1 MENRIMRAF
10 RRLVRDN
17 SGQFALLTA
26 FMTPVA
32 IILAAFAV
40 DAGSLYVEKREA
52 QGRVDLAAITA
63 AANLSRASQA
73 ARLTMSDNGVT
84 SIVTAQADA
93 YGKPIFS
100 SGIADDQ
107 IVAVTGN
114 YRGAPGI
121 APELRFVAGA
131 EPRNAVKV
139 TYKTTGTRY
148 FASSIIPTPEIIV
161 EAIGES
167 SSWASFSIGSRLLDV
182 RNEGLV
188 NQLLGGL
195 LGSNINLSLMDYK
208 ALLGANISLLGFLD
222 ALAIETGITAGSYTQ
237 VLDAEVTMGQISRAL
252 SNSSG
257 LPADAR
263 MAAGRLAQKTSA
275 SNAPRIRLADFLN
288 LGDTG
293 GQILQAN
300 VQQLGLDFNVM
311 ELVTGSALVA
321 GKGKHVTLNLGATV
335 PGLLTTRVTL
345 LVGEPPQYSWIAV
358 GTPGQLVRTAQT
370 RLTIVAEIGGLLGAN
385 IRIPLYLE
393 LAYGEAQL
401 REVTCPDGNPA
412 NARVVIDARPGVA
425 NLYLAEV
432 DPSKISGFANPAPR
446 SPANLLHVPVVVTV
460 SAQAHAEI
468 GNMAYTPLTFT
479 RQDRDNKVIKKVSTT
494 QLTGSLTQSLLSS
507 LDPKVTA
514 LGIVQIGLPV
524 LPANLGSTVALLVR
538 GATGSID
545 TLLTEV
551 LGLLGIAIGEVDIR
565 VYRASCGRA
574 VLVQ

>member
-1 MENRIMRAF
+1 MENRIMRTF
-10 RRLVRDN
+10 IRLVRDN

-63 AANLSRASQA
+63 AANLSRASEA

-93 YGKPIFS
+93 YGKPVFS

-167 SSWASFSIGSRLLDV
+167 SSWASFSIGSRLLDL

-252 SNSSG
+252 SNSSR

-335 PGLLTTRVTL
+335 PGLLATRVTL

-370 RLTIVAEIGGLLGAN
+370 RLTIVAEIGGPLGAN

-393 LAYGEAQL
+393 LAYGEAKL
-401 REVTCPDGNPA
+401 REVTCPDGNPD

-514 LGIVQIGLPV
+514 LGGILQIG

-545 TLLTEV
+545 ALLTDV
-551 LGLLGIAIGEVDIR
+551 LSLLGIAIGEVDIR
-565 VYRASCGRA
+565 VYQASCGRA

>member
-63 AANLSRASQA
+63 AANLPRASEA

-93 YGKPIFS
+93 YGKPVFS

-148 FASSIIPTPEIIV
+148 FASSIIPAPEIIV

-167 SSWASFSIGSRLLDV
+167 SSWASFSIGSRLLGV
-182 RNEGLV
+182 NEGLV

-195 LGSNINLSLMDYK
+195 LGSNINLSLMDYE
-208 ALLGANISLLGFLD
+208 ALLDANISLLSFLD

-263 MAAGRLAQKTSA
+263 MAAGRLAQKTSG
-275 SNAPRIRLADFLN
+275 SNAPRIRLADFLD

-321 GKGKHVTLNLGATV
+321 GKGKQVTLNLGASV
-335 PGLLTTRVTL
+335 PGLLATRVTL

-358 GTPGQLVRTAQT
+358 GTPGQMVRTAQT
-370 RLTIVAEIGGLLGAN
+370 RLTIVAEIGGLLGVN

-393 LAYGEAQL
+393 LAYGEAKL
-401 REVTCPDGNPA
+401 REVTCPDGNPD

-479 RQDRDNKVIKKVSTT
+479 RQDRDNKVVKKVSTT

-514 LGIVQIGLPV
+514 LGGILQIG

-545 TLLTEV
+545 ALLTDV
-551 LGLLGIAIGEVDIR
+551 LSLLGIAIGEVDIR

>member
-1 MENRIMRAF
+1 MERWVARTV
-10 RRLVRDN
+10 RRLFANKD
-17 SGQFALLTA
+17 GHFALLSA

-40 DAGSLYVEKREA
+40 DAGALYVEKREA

-63 AANLSRASQA
+63 AGNLARANEA
-73 ARLTMSDNGVT
+73 ARLTMTDNGVA
-84 SIVTAQADA
+84 SIVTAQADVN
-93 YGKPIFS
+93 GKAVFS
-100 SGIADDQ
+100 TNTLGDQ
-107 IVAVTGN
+107 IVTVTGN
-114 YRGAPGI
+114 YRRDPDVAPQ
-121 APELRFVAGA
+121 LRFVAGA

-139 TYKTTGTRY
+139 TYKTTGTRF
-148 FASSIIPTPEIIV
+148 FAGSLIPPPPIIV

-167 SSWASFSIGSRLLDV
+167 SSWASFSIGSRLLAL
-182 RNEGLV
+182 RNEGLI

-195 LGSNINLSLMDYK
+195 LGANINLTLMDYN
-208 ALLGANISLLGFLD
+208 ALLDANISLLAFLD
-222 ALAIETGITAGSYTQ
+222 ALAIETGITAGSYMQ
-237 VLDAEVTMGQISRAL
+237 VLDAEVKFGQISRAI
-252 SNSSG
+252 SNSS
-257 LPADAR
+257 AIDTNAR
-263 MAAGRLAQKTSA
+263 MAAGRLSQRTGGS
-275 SNAPRIRLADFLN
+275 SAPRIRLANLIN
-288 LGDTG
+288 LGETG
-293 GQILQAN
+293 GQILHAN

-311 ELVTGSALVA
+311 ELLSGSALIA
-321 GKGKHVTLNLGATV
+321 GKGKQVTLNLGATV
-335 PGLLTTRVTL
+335 PGLLATRVTV

-358 GTPGQLVRTAQT
+358 GTAGQMVRTAQT
-370 RLTIVAEIGGLLGAN
+370 RLTLVTEIGGLLGAP

-393 LAYGEAQL
+393 LAYGEAKL
-401 REVTCPDGNPA
+401 REVTCPPGNPE
-412 NARVVIDARPGVA
+412 NSRVVIDARPGVA

-479 RQDRDNKVIKKVSTT
+479 RQHRDNKVIKKVSTT

-514 LGIVQIGLPV
+514 LGGILQIG

-538 GATGSID
+538 GATGSVD
-545 TLLTEV
+545 ALLTDV
-551 LGLLGIAIGEVDIR
+551 LSLLGIAIGEVDIR
-565 VYRASCGRA
+565 VYRASCGRP